1 MTTRRISLVLT
12 ATSTALLLA
21 AAGPAVAGEDPVI
34 SDSNTSATKKDNTVG
49 AMARISYKSSG
60 NDGPGSGPVTSVD
73 PNWTPPPCWYA
84 PEWKAGEFA
93 KFRDRLY
100 FTARHDPGA
109 PRDELKNMSDEN
121 QGYAKDNYN
130 IDKEKEGMWWGAQF
144 SPDATLEEQQK
155 CNKPPFWVENGE
167 DPGVP
172 EAIDAETLAELAYN
186 QIKVPG
192 TKVSLAPDGPSKVNL
207 PTWAWLDKGDFEP
220 VSVTASLDAPGL
232 HIEATT
238 TAKPVAL
245 SIKPGTEDAV
255 RIPASGKC
263 ELNGDGSIG
272 EPYAKGKSKQT
283 PPCGVTYQRSSGD
296 GTFNLQATATWE
308 ITWTGTNSP
317 GGELPDGEYG
327 NDQPIT
333 VEEIQ
338 SVNR

>member
-1 MTTRRISLVLT
+1 MTKRRISLVLI
-12 ATSTALLLA
+12 ATSTALILA
-21 AAGPAVAGEDPVI
+21 SGNPAVAGEDPVV
-34 SDSNTSATKKDNTVG
+34 SDSNTAATKKDDTVG
-49 AMARISYKSSG
+49 AMARISYTSSG
-60 NDGPGSGPVTSVD
+60 NGGPGSGPVTSVD

-109 PRDELKNMSDEN
+109 PQDALKDMSDEN
-121 QGYAKDNYN
+121 RAYAKDNYN
-130 IDKEKEGMWWGAQF
+130 IDKEKEGMWWGAQY

-155 CNKPPFWVENGE
+155 CNKPPFWVNNGE

-207 PTWAWLDKGDFEP
+207 PTWAWLDKGDFKP

-238 TAKPVAL
+238 VAKPVAL
-245 SIKPGTEDAV
+245 SIKPGTEDATLH
-255 RIPASGKC
+255 PASGKC
-263 ELNGDGSIG
+263 EMNDDDSIG
-272 EPYAKGKSKQT
+272 EPYAKGKSKQK

-296 GTFNLQATATWE
+296 GTFDLQATATWE
-308 ITWTGTNSP
+308 ITWTGT
-317 GGELPDGEYG
+317 GGAGGDLPDGEYG

-338 SVNR
+338 SINR